1 MVILKTNTLKQIAFL
16 YNSKQQWRKYIPII
30 IKIGSIKLQ
39 GKKSNQKGTES
50 VGKKIMKIC

>member
-50 VGKKIMKIC
+50 VGKKL